1 MTPSNDAFPGP
12 RDIWSLKQFK
22 MTQKMSKIPKMGL
35 KKHQI
40 FDFFAFNENFA
51 QISLAIAPKMA
62 ILLVQ
67 YMYFL
72 PTNLWLSRNK

>member
-1 MTPSNDAFPGP
+1 
-12 RDIWSLKQFK
+12 
-22 MTQKMSKIPKMGL
+22 MGL

-51 QISLAIAPKMA
+51 QISLAIATKMA

-67 YMYFL
+67 YMSFL
-72 PTNLWLSRNK
+72 PTNLWLSHQE